1 MPSTVEYLDA
11 IKAQHDL
18 DHDSDLAYMLG
29 VQRQTVS
36 RYRLMPVSMDDEVA
50 MKAANLLGIR
60 PATVLLDMYAERQR
74 NPAIKAVWQAAADE
88 LRDHEHA
95 H

>member
-11 IKAQHDL
+11 LRAKLHLPTDAE
-18 DHDSDLAYMLG
+18 LARTLG
-29 VQRQTVS
+29 VQRQTIS
-36 RYRLMPVSMDDEVA
+36 RYRLLPVSMDDDIA
-50 MKAANLLGIR
+50 MRAASLLGIR

-74 NPAIKAVWQAAADE
+74 NPHIKAVWQEAADE
-88 LRDHEHA
+88 LRDHA

>member
-1 MPSTVEYLDA
+1 MPRTVDYLDA
-11 IKAQHDL
+11 LRAKLHL
-18 DHDSDLAYMLG
+18 SNDSDLARTLG
-29 VQRQTVS
+29 VQRQTIS
-36 RYRLMPVSMDDEVA
+36 RYRLLPVSMDDEVA

-74 NPAIKAVWQAAADE
+74 NPAIKTVWQEAAEE
-88 LRDHEHA
+88 LRAHA

>member
-1 MPSTVEYLDA
+1 MPSTVDYLDA
-11 IKAQHDL
+11 IKARHAL
-18 DHDSDLAYMLG
+18 SHDSDLAKLLG

-60 PATVLLDMYAERQR
+60 PATILLDMYAERQR
-74 NPAIKAVWQAAADE
+74 DPKIKTVWQEAADD
-88 LRDHEHA
+88 LRAVA

>member
-11 IKAQHDL
+11 IKAHRHL
-18 DHDSDLAYMLG
+18 THDSDLARLLG
-29 VQRQTVS
+29 VQRQTIS
-36 RYRLMPVSMDDEVA
+36 RYRLMPVSMDDDVA

-60 PATVLLDMYAERQR
+60 PATILLDMYAERQR
-74 NPAIKAVWQAAADE
+74 NPAIKAVWREAADE
-88 LRDHEHA
+88 LREHA